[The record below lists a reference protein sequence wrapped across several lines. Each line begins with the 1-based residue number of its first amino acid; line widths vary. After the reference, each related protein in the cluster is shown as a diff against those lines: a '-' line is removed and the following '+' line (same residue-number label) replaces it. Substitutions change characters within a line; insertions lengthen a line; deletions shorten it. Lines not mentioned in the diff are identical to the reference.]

1 MQLLTMAVK
10 QLQLML
16 RNRMALLAILAS
28 PVLLAYFFSVA
39 QADPRAEL
47 YIADG
52 DQSPYSA
59 RLIDGL
65 RDHQDMDIT
74 LAKETEIRDK
84 VIQHDISAG
93 LLIEPGFGDDMRTE
107 HRPHHI
113 KLIQERNSGDN
124 GLEAAVTQELALLL
138 PGKGASHPIPE
149 TKNSAAAAGFE
160 ADHTEAVSQRLTGF
174 MLMFLWFAVIQG
186 FRTFIDEL
194 ENRMFYRLLST
205 PIRFSKYLLS
215 KVIAAYLFGL
225 LTIVLVLCAG
235 KWILH
240 IDMTDGLGVN
250 MLIWASY
257 LLAITG
263 MVTLLLPWVT
273 NHQSFTV
280 CGSVIMVFTG
290 IFGGSF
296 FPVQD
301 PALLDWFRFISRAVP
316 GTWAWEGL
324 SGAASALTPIGL
336 LSGLGIFGLSLSFAL
351 LNYRLQR
358 RSKNG
363 RKNE

>member
-1 MQLLTMAVK
+1 MQLLTMIVK

-16 RNRMALLAILAS
+16 RNRVAVLAILAS

-39 QADPRAEL
+39 QADPRPEL

-65 RDHQDMDIT
+65 RDHQGMGIT
-74 LAKETEIRDK
+74 LTKETEIRDK
-84 VIQHDISAG
+84 VMRHDIAAG
-93 LLIEPGFGDDMRTE
+93 LVIESGFGDGMRTE

-113 KLIQERNSGDN
+113 KLIQERDTGES
-124 GLEAAVTQELALLL
+124 GLEAAVAQELALLL
-138 PGKGASHPIPE
+138 SGQEASHPNPE
-149 TKNSAAAAGFE
+149 TKNSAAAAGN
-160 ADHTEAVSQRLTGF
+160 AEAVSQRLTGF

-186 FRTFIDEL
+186 FRTFIDERETGML
-194 ENRMFYRLLST
+194 NRLLST
-205 PIRFSKYLLS
+205 PVRLSKYLLS

-225 LTIVLVLCAG
+225 LTVGLVQCAG
-235 KWILH
+235 KWMLN
-240 IDMTDGLGVN
+240 IDITDGLGVN

-263 MVTLLLPWVT
+263 VVTLLLPWVT

-280 CGSVIMVFTG
+280 CGSVIMVLTG

-296 FPVQD
+296 FPVQN
-301 PALLDWFRFISRAVP
+301 PALPDWFRFISRSVP
-316 GTWAWEGL
+316 VTWASEGL
-324 SGAASALTPIGL
+324 NGATSALTPIGL
-336 LSGLGIFGLSLSFAL
+336 LSGLGIFSLSLSWVL
-351 LNYRLQR
+351 ITYRLQR
-358 RSKNG
+358 Q
-363 RKNE
+363 RKIE

>member
-1 MQLLTMAVK
+1 MQLLTMTVK

-16 RNRMALLAILAS
+16 RNRMALLAVLAS

-39 QADPRAEL
+39 QADPRPEL

-65 RDHQDMDIT
+65 RDHQGMGIT
-74 LAKETEIRDK
+74 LAKVTEIRDK
-84 VIQHDISAG
+84 VMRHDIAAG
-93 LLIEPGFGDDMRTE
+93 LVIESGFGDGMRTE

-113 KLIQERNSGDN
+113 KLIQEQDTGDS
-124 GLEAAVTQELALLL
+124 GLEAAVGQELAQLLS
-138 PGKGASHPIPE
+138 GQEASHPNPE
-149 TKNSAAAAGFE
+149 TKNSAAAAGIE
-160 ADHTEAVSQRLTGF
+160 AFHAEAVSQRLTGF

-186 FRTFIDEL
+186 FRTFIDER
-194 ENRMFYRLLST
+194 ENGMLNRLLST
-205 PIRFSKYLLS
+205 PVRLSKYLLS

-225 LTIVLVLCAG
+225 LTVGLVQCAG
-235 KWILH
+235 KWMLN
-240 IDMTDGLGVN
+240 IDITDGLGVN

-263 MVTLLLPWVT
+263 VVTLLLPWVT

-290 IFGGSF
+290 ILGGSF
-296 FPVQD
+296 FPVQN
-301 PALLDWFRFISRAVP
+301 PALPDWFRFISRSVP
-316 GTWAWEGL
+316 VTWASEGL
-324 SGAASALTPIGL
+324 HGAMSALTPIGL
-336 LSGLGIFGLSLSFAL
+336 LSGLGLFGLSLSFVL
-351 LNYRLQR
+351 INYRLQR
-358 RSKNG
+358 RRTS
-363 RKNE
+363 